1 MKSGIYS
8 EMLMKNLN
16 VLKIGLANEVINIL
30 NILCAFRDLVPFA
43 KFKKREKHSRRSVIF
58 SKVTGTKSNTSP

>member
-1 MKSGIYS
+1 MT
-8 EMLMKNLN
+8 
-16 VLKIGLANEVINIL
+16 
-30 NILCAFRDLVPFA
+30 FRDLVPFA